1 MTPIY
6 ILICLALVGCKDD
19 DYKSQGT
26 VQEIKTKEHLID
38 FTVPVDVNGEV
49 LCHRSRDTLPQMKG
63 IDTKL
68 FMIAEKLE
76 RIALA
81 LERK

>member
-6 ILICLALVGCKDD
+6 ILICLALVGCEGDNDPKKPLGRTGSGFSYDSASLCSHIED
-19 DYKSQGT
+19 K
-26 VQEIKTKEHLID
+26 LI
-38 FTVPVDVNGEV
+38 V
-49 LCHRSRDTLPQMKG
+49 
-63 IDTKL
+63 
-68 FMIAEKLE
+68 IAEKLE